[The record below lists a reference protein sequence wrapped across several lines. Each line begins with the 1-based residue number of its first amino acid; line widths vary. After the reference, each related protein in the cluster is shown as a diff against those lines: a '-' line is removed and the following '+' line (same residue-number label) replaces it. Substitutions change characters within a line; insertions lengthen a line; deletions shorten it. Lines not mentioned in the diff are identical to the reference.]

1 MEKNT
6 AEVLNGIPVGMELND
21 YFNTL
26 DIFQKRELI
35 NEIKEI
41 AAFWVSKFKKMF
53 PLAILSYVVSFL
65 CYFGTDQSW
74 AGWYLFAINVPLTVI
89 LVLHYIKAY
98 KYTIAA
104 KILEHKLID

>member
-41 AAFWVSKFKKMF
+41 AAFWVSKFKKML

-74 AGWYLFAINVPLTVI
+74 AGWYLFFINVPLTFI
-89 LVLHYIKAY
+89 LLLHYRKAY
-98 KYTIAA
+98 QYSIAA
-104 KILEHKLID
+104 NILEKELV